1 MRRPSCYLKRNVLL
15 ANYQDKLAERKKVA
29 KERAKA
35 AKAAYLARPDVQNRL
50 AEQKAKRREL
60 AAAQRKKLAEQRKAK
75 RKKETSALKESMSLT
90 RQKRQNTKDQELAS
104 SITLANALG
113 GDDSIQS
120 KKPSFTIIQG
130 GLSQK
135 QNS

>member
-1 MRRPSCYLKRNVLL
+1 M

-50 AEQKAKRREL
+50 ADQKAKRREL
-60 AAAQRKKLAEQRKAK
+60 AAAQRKKLADLRKAK
-75 RKKETSALKESMSLT
+75 RKKETSALKESMNLT
-90 RQKRQNTKDQELAS
+90 RQKRQNAKDQELAS

-113 GDDSIQS
+113 GDDSAQS
-120 KKPSFTIIQG
+120 KKPSLTIIQG

>member
-1 MRRPSCYLKRNVLL
+1 L

-50 AEQKAKRREL
+50 AEQKAKRKEL
-60 AAAQRKKLAEQRKAK
+60 AAAQRKKLAELRKAK
-75 RKKETSALKESMSLT
+75 RKNETSALKEAMSLT
-90 RQKRQNTKDQELAS
+90 RQKRQNTRDQELAS

-113 GDDSIQS
+113 GDDSAQS
-120 KKPSFTIIQG
+120 KKPSLTIIQG

>member
-1 MRRPSCYLKRNVLL
+1 M

-50 AEQKAKRREL
+50 AEQKAKRKEL
-60 AAAQRKKLAEQRKAK
+60 AAAQRKKLAELRKAK
-75 RKKETSALKESMSLT
+75 RKNETSALKEAMSLT
-90 RQKRQNTKDQELAS
+90 RQKRQNTRDQELAS

-113 GDDSIQS
+113 GDDSPKS
-120 KKPSFTIIQG
+120 KKPSLTVIQG

>member
-1 MRRPSCYLKRNVLL
+1 L
-15 ANYQDKLAERKKVA
+15 ATYQDKLAERKKVA

-60 AAAQRKKLAEQRKAK
+60 AAAQRKKLADLRKAK
-75 RKKETSALKESMSLT
+75 RKKETSALKESMTLT
-90 RQKRQNTKDQELAS
+90 RHKRQNAKDQELAS

-113 GDDSIQS
+113 GDDSAQS
-120 KKPSFTIIQG
+120 KKPSLTVIQG

>member
-1 MRRPSCYLKRNVLL
+1 L

-60 AAAQRKKLAEQRKAK
+60 AAAQRKKLADLRKAK
-75 RKKETSALKESMSLT
+75 RKKETSALKESMTLT
-90 RQKRQNTKDQELAS
+90 RHKRQNAKDQELAS

-113 GDDSIQS
+113 GDDSAQS
-120 KKPSFTIIQG
+120 KKPSLTVIQG

>member
-1 MRRPSCYLKRNVLL
+1 L

-50 AEQKAKRREL
+50 ADQKAKRREL
-60 AAAQRKKLAEQRKAK
+60 AAAQRKKLADLRKAK
-75 RKKETSALKESMSLT
+75 RKKETSALKESMNLT
-90 RQKRQNTKDQELAS
+90 RQKRQNAKDQELAS

-113 GDDSIQS
+113 GDDSAQS
-120 KKPSFTIIQG
+120 KKPSLTIIQG

>member
-1 MRRPSCYLKRNVLL
+1 MLLKRKVLL
-15 ANYQDKLAERKKVA
+15 ATYQDKLAERKKVA

-60 AAAQRKKLAEQRKAK
+60 AAAQRKKLADLRKAK
-75 RKKETSALKESMSLT
+75 RKKETSALKESMTLT
-90 RQKRQNTKDQELAS
+90 RHKRQNAKDQELAS

-113 GDDSIQS
+113 GDDSAQS
-120 KKPSFTIIQG
+120 KKPSLTVIQG

>member
-1 MRRPSCYLKRNVLL
+1 MLLKRNVLL
-15 ANYQDKLAERKKVA
+15 ATYQDKLAERKKVA

-50 AEQKAKRREL
+50 AEQKAKRKEL
-60 AAAQRKKLAEQRKAK
+60 AAAQRKKLAELRKAK
-75 RKKETSALKESMSLT
+75 RKNETSALKEAMSLT
-90 RQKRQNTKDQELAS
+90 RQKRQNTRDQELAS

-113 GDDSIQS
+113 GDDSAQS
-120 KKPSFTIIQG
+120 KKPSLTIIQG

>member
-1 MRRPSCYLKRNVLL
+1 M
-15 ANYQDKLAERKKVA
+15 ATYQDKLAERKKVA

-60 AAAQRKKLAEQRKAK
+60 AAAQRKKLADLRKAK
-75 RKKETSALKESMSLT
+75 RKKETSALKESMTLT
-90 RQKRQNTKDQELAS
+90 RQKRQNAKDQELAS

-113 GDDSIQS
+113 GDDSAQS
-120 KKPSFTIIQG
+120 KKPSLTVIQG

>member
-1 MRRPSCYLKRNVLL
+1 M
-15 ANYQDKLAERKKVA
+15 ATYQDKLAERKKVA

-60 AAAQRKKLAEQRKAK
+60 AAAQRKKLADLRKAK
-75 RKKETSALKESMSLT
+75 RKKEASALKESMTLT
-90 RQKRQNTKDQELAS
+90 RHKRQNAKDQELAS

-113 GDDSIQS
+113 GDDSAQS
-120 KKPSFTIIQG
+120 KKPSLTVIQG

>member
-1 MRRPSCYLKRNVLL
+1 M
-15 ANYQDKLAERKKVA
+15 ATYQDKLAERKKVA

-60 AAAQRKKLAEQRKAK
+60 AAAQRKKLADLRKAK
-75 RKKETSALKESMSLT
+75 RKKETSALKESMTLT
-90 RQKRQNTKDQELAS
+90 RHKRQNAKDQELAS

-113 GDDSIQS
+113 GDDSAQS
-120 KKPSFTIIQG
+120 KKPSLTVIQG

>member
-1 MRRPSCYLKRNVLL
+1 M

-113 GDDSIQS
+113 EDDSAKS

>member
-1 MRRPSCYLKRNVLL
+1 L

-90 RQKRQNTKDQELAS
+90 RQKRQNTRDQELAS

-113 GDDSIQS
+113 GDDSAQS

>member
-1 MRRPSCYLKRNVLL
+1 M

-50 AEQKAKRREL
+50 AEQKAKRKEL
-60 AAAQRKKLAEQRKAK
+60 AAAQRKKLAELRKAK
-75 RKKETSALKESMSLT
+75 RKNETSALKEAMSLT
-90 RQKRQNTKDQELAS
+90 RQKRQNTRDQELAS

-113 GDDSIQS
+113 GDDSAQS
-120 KKPSFTIIQG
+120 KKPSLTIIQG

>member
-1 MRRPSCYLKRNVLL
+1 MLLKRNVLL
-15 ANYQDKLAERKKVA
+15 ATYQDKLAERKKVA

-60 AAAQRKKLAEQRKAK
+60 AAAQRKKLADLRKAK
-75 RKKETSALKESMSLT
+75 RKKETSALKESMTLT
-90 RQKRQNTKDQELAS
+90 RHKRQNAKDQELAS

-113 GDDSIQS
+113 GDDSAQS
-120 KKPSFTIIQG
+120 KKPSLTVIQG

>member
-1 MRRPSCYLKRNVLL
+1 MLLKRNVLL
-15 ANYQDKLAERKKVA
+15 ATYQDKLAERKKVA

-60 AAAQRKKLAEQRKAK
+60 AAAQRKKLADLRKAK
-75 RKKETSALKESMSLT
+75 RKKETSALKESMTLT
-90 RQKRQNTKDQELAS
+90 RHKRQNAKDQELAS

-113 GDDSIQS
+113 GDDSAQS
-120 KKPSFTIIQG
+120 KKPSLTIIQG

>member
-1 MRRPSCYLKRNVLL
+1 M

-60 AAAQRKKLAEQRKAK
+60 AAAQRKKLADLRKAK
-75 RKKETSALKESMSLT
+75 RKKETSALKESMTLT
-90 RQKRQNTKDQELAS
+90 RHKRQNAKDQELAS

-113 GDDSIQS
+113 GDDSAQS
-120 KKPSFTIIQG
+120 KKPSLTVIQG

>member
-1 MRRPSCYLKRNVLL
+1 M

-50 AEQKAKRREL
+50 AEQKAKRKEL
-60 AAAQRKKLAEQRKAK
+60 AAAQRKKLADLRKAK
-75 RKKETSALKESMSLT
+75 RKKETSALKESMSIT
-90 RQKRQNTKDQELAS
+90 RQKRQNTRDQELAS

-113 GDDSIQS
+113 GDDSAQS
-120 KKPSFTIIQG
+120 KKPSLTIIQG

>member
-1 MRRPSCYLKRNVLL
+1 MLLKRNVLL
-15 ANYQDKLAERKKVA
+15 ATYQDKLAERKKVA

-60 AAAQRKKLAEQRKAK
+60 AAAQRKKLADLRKAK
-75 RKKETSALKESMSLT
+75 RKKEASALKESMTLT
-90 RQKRQNTKDQELAS
+90 RHKRQNAKDQELAS

-113 GDDSIQS
+113 GDDSAQS
-120 KKPSFTIIQG
+120 KKPSLTVIQG